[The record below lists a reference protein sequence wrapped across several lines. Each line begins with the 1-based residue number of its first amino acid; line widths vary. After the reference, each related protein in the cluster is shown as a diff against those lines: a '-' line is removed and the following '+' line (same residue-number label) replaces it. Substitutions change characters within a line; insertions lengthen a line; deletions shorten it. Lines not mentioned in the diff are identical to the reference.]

1 MRGNGLKSHIMGIR
15 LFTLDIRN
23 VQFPEKVG
31 RSLARSP
38 QERVH
43 GPKSVGVQ
51 DICAQYSLIYV
62 FSSRVFVWNQDLDL
76 IFLCPFQVRIISDSV
91 ILMRVHTLQ
100 ELVLSNFFLL
110 FLFFLCSWMLLMW
123 ERLHRFSDFFSEG
136 NLTVNVPAS

>member
-1 MRGNGLKSHIMGIR
+1 MRGNGLKSRIMGIR

-100 ELVLSNFFLL
+100 ELVLSNFFPL
-110 FLFFLCSWMLLMW
+110 FLFFCVLGCC
-123 ERLHRFSDFFSEG
+123 
-136 NLTVNVPAS
+136 